1 MTPYAHQHR
10 SSQEARTRAAVVCT
24 VATVMP
30 MLHARA
36 DREQRQGRADFPEG
50 IPLRRTPGS
59 C

>member
-1 MTPYAHQHR
+1 
-10 SSQEARTRAAVVCT
+10 
-24 VATVMP
+24 MP
-30 MLHARA
+30 VLHARA